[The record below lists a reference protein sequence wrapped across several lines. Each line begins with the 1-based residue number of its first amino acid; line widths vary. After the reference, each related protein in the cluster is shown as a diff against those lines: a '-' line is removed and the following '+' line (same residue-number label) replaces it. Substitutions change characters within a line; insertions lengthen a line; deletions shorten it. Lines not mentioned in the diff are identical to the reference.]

1 MTVNKLKAW
10 FIAIILILNISPAN
24 AGGDYW
30 SVKVQKKAV
39 EADATELTF
48 LMLEKPR
55 GILTGCRS
63 IIVHVKHELVPIW
76 AWLPFVSTSH
86 PTHKETINAIKFL
99 NSKFSSK
106 EDAYFGYIGGGVY
119 KVDGEEC
126 TYESKGLRLEQT
138 NDKHVVFSF
147 YDPV

>member
-1 MTVNKLKAW
+1 MNILKPW
-10 FIAIILILNISPAN
+10 FIIIIVILKISPAN

-39 EADATELTF
+39 ETDATELVF
-48 LMLEKPR
+48 LLQEKPR
-55 GILTGCRS
+55 GILTGCS
-63 IIVHVKHELVPIW
+63 SFIVYVNHELVPMW

-99 NSKFSSK
+99 NSKFSSTG
-106 EDAYFGYIGGGVY
+106 DTFFGYIGGGMY
-119 KVDGEEC
+119 KVDGKEC
-126 TYESKGLRLEQT
+126 TYESKGLRLEQE
-138 NDKHVVFSF
+138 NEKHVVFSF